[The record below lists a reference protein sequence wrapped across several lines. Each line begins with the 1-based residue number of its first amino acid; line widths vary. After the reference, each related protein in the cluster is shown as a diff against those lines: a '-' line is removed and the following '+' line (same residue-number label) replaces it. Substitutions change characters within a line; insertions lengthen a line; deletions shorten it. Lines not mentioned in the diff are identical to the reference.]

1 MIQELPSCNR
11 SFQARCDMHSAHLAI
26 VEVDHLGE
34 NEFLKDEINTRRYE
48 SGKWKR
54 FKGFAFNMLSKL

>member
-1 MIQELPSCNR
+1 
-11 SFQARCDMHSAHLAI
+11 MHSAHLAI